1 MGAGI
6 TELETTS
13 TLGPIVADPET
24 PFMDKYGPTC
34 PGEGL
39 TLVALPLTE
48 KLSRFNAK
56 KKKGKKN
63 TILVLEETKGIH
75 MLTIFIDGGI
85 FLLTLH
91 GAFLN
96 LLKWRY
102 ISSFRHF
109 HVVCI

>member
-39 TLVALPLTE
+39 TLVALPLT
-48 KLSRFNAK
+48 
-56 KKKGKKN
+56 
-63 TILVLEETKGIH
+63 
-75 MLTIFIDGGI
+75 
-85 FLLTLH
+85 FLLTV
-91 GAFLN
+91 AFFSLPSMVHFSTC
-96 LLKWRY
+96 
-102 ISSFRHF
+102 SSGDIFPVLDIF
-109 HVVCI
+109 MSFAYEV